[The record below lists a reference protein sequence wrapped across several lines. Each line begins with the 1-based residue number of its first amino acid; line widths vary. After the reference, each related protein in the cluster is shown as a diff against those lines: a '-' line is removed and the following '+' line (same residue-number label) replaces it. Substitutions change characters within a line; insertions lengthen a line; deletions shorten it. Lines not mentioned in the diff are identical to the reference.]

1 MENKNQI
8 QWHGLLAAILLVLML
23 SPIAYA
29 RVDGQCF
36 KDDAGLGKFAWFCNL
51 EGKGDKA
58 YASEEACK
66 NDCWAEE
73 AVVPPQTSSWQPAVA
88 AALMLNVGVLLL
100 VFMVVNALRLEQFR
114 AMLYD
119 EAGHLVV
126 TILIVALLVAGLS
139 DITNVSKGIT
149 CGFGAGAC
157 EEHPRSQEV
166 LAGSTFC
173 PTLKPQFNR
182 QDSPLICPAGSVM
195 DWAKRVNVNRVALL
209 GEQMQR
215 AIEFNS
221 KIGAVS
227 SVSAF
232 CNLMGT
238 GLTVAGCSGYGV
250 MRGPVGQLVM
260 ASGIGLMELRVQQ
273 ILLALA
279 ENYAL
284 ALLLPLGLL
293 LRCLHFTRKAG
304 GTLIAIA
311 LALYVVLPPSIL
323 LSQALVDGFVGG
335 YGTLAQLERGYPNL
349 NFDYNALSAGMR
361 GSAVMEC
368 DPSEPDEQNFI
379 NKVNGLQASKDID
392 GNPAST
398 ASDKINTLEAGSS
411 VSERVIFLV
420 LVRTLL
426 MDALVLTM
434 LIMAV
439 RVLGKLLGTEI
450 EVSAIARLS

>member
-1 MENKNQI
+1 MEKERKT
-8 QWHGLLAAILLVLML
+8 HGRWLLTAVLLLLIL
-23 SPIAYA
+23 SPVAYSVCSPEDSGA
-29 RVDGQCF
+29 KIRWLCEETG
-36 KDDAGLGKFAWFCNL
+36 KLYDDQVSCNKL
-51 EGKGDKA
+51 CPD
-58 YASEEACK
+58 
-66 NDCWAEE
+66 
-73 AVVPPQTSSWQPAVA
+73 VTTPPPPSQSSSWQPAVA
-88 AALMLNVGVLLL
+88 AALMINVGVLLL
-100 VFMVVNALRLEQFR
+100 VFMAVNALRLEQFR

-126 TILIVALLVAGLS
+126 TVLIVALLVAGLS
-139 DITNVSKGIT
+139 DITNVTKGIS
-149 CGFGAGAC
+149 CGFGASAC
-157 EEHPRSQEV
+157 EDQSRSQAV
-166 LAGSTFC
+166 RDGSTLC
-173 PTLKPQFNR
+173 YTMKADAN
-182 QDSPLICPAGSVM
+182 SPVVCPAYSAM
-195 DWAKRVNVNRVALL
+195 EWAKLVNSRRVNLL
-209 GEQMQR
+209 NEQMQQ

-232 CNLMGT
+232 CNLLGT

-260 ASGIGLMELRVQQ
+260 ASGIGLMELNVQQ

-279 ENYAL
+279 EKYAL
-284 ALLLPLGLL
+284 VLLLPLGLL

-335 YGTLAQLERGYPNL
+335 YDSLAQLKSYPNL
-349 NFDYNALSAGMR
+349 NFNYEMLADGFR
-361 GSAVMEC
+361 GSEVMEC

-379 NKVNGLQASKDID
+379 SKVNGLQASKDIG

-398 ASDKINTLEAGSS
+398 AADKINTLEAGSS
-411 VSERVIFLV
+411 VSERVLFHVI
-420 LVRTLL
+420 VRTLL

-434 LIMAV
+434 LIMAI